1 MCNLQV
7 HLQHSRSWHLLLA
20 SLLYVFVFRLF
31 VNASQ
36 NVIQAGTTRSAGVEP
51 WYTGAARGMYNH
63 GLLSDL
69 SALSKTDFTH
79 LGHPAFPG
87 YGVRIK
93 RTTFCDDTVKS
104 VTLLFVSWALVNQAR
119 AYTGYID
126 VGVRHLFFYFFESR
140 HDPDKDDV
148 IFWTDGGERA
158 RRVSGAE
165 LG

>member
-1 MCNLQV
+1 M
-7 HLQHSRSWHLLLA
+7 
-20 SLLYVFVFRLF
+20 
-31 VNASQ
+31 NASQ

-63 GLLSDL
+63 GLSFDL

-93 RTTFCDDTVKS
+93 RTTFCDDTVK
-104 VTLLFVSWALVNQAR
+104 

-148 IFWTDGGERA
+148 IFWTDGGERV
-158 RRVSGAE
+158 RGVSGAE